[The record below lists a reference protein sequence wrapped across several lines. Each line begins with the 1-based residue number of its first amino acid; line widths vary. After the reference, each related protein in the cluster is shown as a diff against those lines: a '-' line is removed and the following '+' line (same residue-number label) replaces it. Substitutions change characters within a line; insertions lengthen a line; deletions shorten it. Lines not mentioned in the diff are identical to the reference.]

1 MLRRNVVD
9 VTYLLF
15 FFFYE
20 FSISANQLLKL
31 KIIFSHLWNDF
42 AKCLRTCYSDQN
54 LNIT

>member
-31 KIIFSHLWNDF
+31 KIIFSHL
-42 AKCLRTCYSDQN
+42 
-54 LNIT
+54 